1 MSPRKTVQTFIISLG
16 ENFQETTEL
25 LWSVSRQKMRFAISS
40 EHAPSRLF
48 FFFLNCSSSYVV
60 PSFPLSP
67 TCISSSGGIK
77 PFKRLLK
84 VGLSDFPLPSF
95 PKTLLDF
102 TYLCFPTSPKKPSLS
117 YGMSET
123 VERVINNCSG
133 FS

>member
-1 MSPRKTVQTFIISLG
+1 MSPRKKVQTFIISLG
-16 ENFQETTEL
+16 ENFHEL

-48 FFFLNCSSSYVV
+48 FFFLLNCSSSYVV
-60 PSFPLSP
+60 PSFPLSS

-123 VERVINNCSG
+123 VERVTRSQNSCS
-133 FS
+133 